1 MQRFM
6 MIGRVGT
13 SMELRVTN
21 SNKKVVEFSMADTK
35 KAKDGQDITTW
46 INVVAWE
53 NKADTLAKYVNKG
66 DMLYI
71 EGELRNQKYTT
82 KEGIERYKT
91 FILLDNFQL
100 LPNAR
105 KEQEEDNDN
114 FKSKYDYG
122 FDMKELEFYE

>member
-13 SMELRVTN
+13 SMELRITN

-46 INVVAWE
+46 VNVVAWE

-100 LPNAR
+100 LPNAK
-105 KEQEEDNDN
+105 KEQQEDNDN
-114 FKSKYDYG
+114 FKPKYDYG
-122 FDMKELEFYE
+122 FDEKELEFY

>member
-1 MQRFM
+1 MQRFT

-13 SMELRVTN
+13 SMELRITN

-46 INVVAWE
+46 VNVVAWE

-105 KEQEEDNDN
+105 KEQQEDNDN
-114 FKSKYDYG
+114 FKQKYDYG
-122 FDMKELEFYE
+122 FDEKELEFY

>member
-53 NKADTLAKYVNKG
+53 NRADTLAKYVNKG

-105 KEQEEDNDN
+105 KDQQEDNDN
-114 FKSKYDYG
+114 FKQKYDYG
-122 FDMKELEFYE
+122 FEQEDLEFY

>member
-1 MQRFM
+1 MQRYM

-13 SMELRVTN
+13 SMELRITN
-21 SNKKVVEFSMADTK
+21 SNKKVVEFSIADTK

-46 INVVAWE
+46 VNVVAWE
-53 NKADTLAKYVNKG
+53 GKADTLAKYVNKG

-105 KEQEEDNDN
+105 KDQQEDNDN
-114 FKSKYDYG
+114 FKQKYDYG
-122 FDMKELEFYE
+122 FEQEDLEFY

>member
-46 INVVAWE
+46 VNVVAWE

-105 KEQEEDNDN
+105 KEQQEDNDN
-114 FKSKYDYG
+114 FKQKYDYG
-122 FDMKELEFYE
+122 FEQEDLEFY

>member
-1 MQRFM
+1 MQRFV

-13 SMELRVTN
+13 SMELRITN

-46 INVVAWE
+46 VNGVAWE

-66 DMLYI
+66 DVLYI

-105 KEQEEDNDN
+105 KEQQEENDN
-114 FKSKYDYG
+114 FKPKYDYG
-122 FDMKELEFYE
+122 FDEKELELY

>member
-1 MQRFM
+1 MQRFV

-13 SMELRVTN
+13 SMELRITN

-46 INVVAWE
+46 VNVVAWE

-66 DMLYI
+66 DVLYI

-105 KEQEEDNDN
+105 KEQQEENDN
-114 FKSKYDYG
+114 FKPKYDYG
-122 FDMKELEFYE
+122 FDEKELELY

>member
-35 KAKDGQDITTW
+35 KLKDNQEITTW
-46 INVVAWE
+46 VNVVAWDY
-53 NKADTLAKYVNKG
+53 KADTLAKYVNKG

-71 EGELRNQKYTT
+71 DGELRNQKYTT

-91 FILLDNFQL
+91 FILLDGFQL

-105 KEQEEDNDN
+105 KQDQEENN
-114 FKSKYDYG
+114 SFKPQNDYG
-122 FDMKELEFYE
+122 FSEEELEFY

>member
-1 MQRFM
+1 MQRLM

-13 SMELRVTN
+13 SMELRITN

-46 INVVAWE
+46 VNVVAWE
-53 NKADTLAKYVNKG
+53 GKADTLAKYVNKG
-66 DMLYI
+66 DILYI

-91 FILLDNFQL
+91 FILLENFQL

-105 KEQEEDNDN
+105 KEQQEDNDN
-114 FKSKYDYG
+114 FKPKYDYG
-122 FDMKELEFYE
+122 FDEKELEF

>member
-6 MIGRVGT
+6 IIGRVGT

-53 NKADTLAKYVNKG
+53 NRADTLAKYVSKG

-105 KEQEEDNDN
+105 KEQQEDNDN
-114 FKSKYDYG
+114 FKQKYDYG
-122 FDMKELEFYE
+122 FEQEDLELY